1 MNKSVV
7 KLTPIGGQA
16 ENGKSMYCLEIDDQ
30 WFIID
35 AGYSQKKEEYYRKFC
50 KEDKD
55 SFHLVDGVCEF
66 FDYLKENKD
75 KIKAIFIT
83 HGHDDVMGAL
93 PYLLQEVNV
102 PIYTTDLTA
111 DLIDQ
116 LLQRYMR
123 HSHVSYKYKIKR
135 VNMNATIK
143 VAGVTVEFFPITH
156 SIPGS
161 VGLAFLT
168 PNGYVVYS
176 SEFIIDFGAPERFRC
191 NIQKMMEIGKKGV
204 LALLCE
210 SSYSKNDGYTSPK
223 HKLTDKIESI
233 FEDATGRIIISSY
246 AQNAF
251 RTQEIA
257 QLAKKYNRKICFYGR
272 DKYDNTNTIMR
283 IARHTKRPIL
293 DIHPSYIADSKAISD
308 KKNMDKLVV
317 LLSGSP
323 RRIYHDIL
331 DIIDGGDEKLKL
343 QESDTF
349 IVASPVLPGTEKI
362 ANRAINE
369 LYKTDTQIHVL
380 KNKELQSMHAS
391 EEDIKVLIQILNPKY
406 FIPKGEYQHFVAVS
420 DVAKKMSIKD
430 DYIIIVD
437 NGEII
442 TFNDGKLQDYRDSI
456 TIEDVMID
464 GLGIGD
470 VGVKVIDDR
479 NQLQNDGV
487 VIIGMTID
495 GKTKEIVANTD
506 VQTRGFIYLKDS
518 ENIVRAIIEMA
529 EKELEAYKKD
539 DNGDIRDV
547 RQTIKDKANRYI
559 IKETGKRPVI
569 LPVIIEL

>member
-1 MNKSVV
+1 M
-7 KLTPIGGQA
+7 PIGGQA
-16 ENGKSMYCLEIDDQ
+16 ENGKSMYCLEIDDN

-35 AGYSQKKEEYYRKFC
+35 AGYRFPEV
-50 KEDKD
+50 DK
-55 SFHLVDGVCEF
+55 LGVDVIIPN

-406 FIPKGEYQHFVAVS
+406 FIPIKGEYQHFVAVS

>member
-35 AGYSQKKEEYYRKFC
+35 AGYRFPEV
-50 KEDKD
+50 DK
-55 SFHLVDGVCEF
+55 LGVDVIIPN

-176 SEFIIDFGAPERFRC
+176 SEFIIDFGAHERFRC

-406 FIPKGEYQHFVAVS
+406 FIPIKGEYQHFVAVS

>member
-35 AGYSQKKEEYYRKFC
+35 AGYRFPEV
-50 KEDKD
+50 DK
-55 SFHLVDGVCEF
+55 LGVDVIIPN

-343 QESDTF
+343 QERDTF

-406 FIPKGEYQHFVAVS
+406 FIPIKGEYQHFVAVS

>member
-35 AGYSQKKEEYYRKFC
+35 AGYRFPEV
-50 KEDKD
+50 DK
-55 SFHLVDGVCEF
+55 LGVDVIIPN

-75 KIKAIFIT
+75 KIQAIFIT

-293 DIHPSYIADSKAISD
+293 DIHPSYIADSKAIND

-406 FIPKGEYQHFVAVS
+406 FIPIKGEYQHFVAVS

-430 DYIIIVD
+430 DNIIIVD

>member
-35 AGYSQKKEEYYRKFC
+35 AGYRFPEV
-50 KEDKD
+50 DK
-55 SFHLVDGVCEF
+55 LGVDVIIPN

-349 IVASPVLPGTEKI
+349 IVASPVLPGREKI

-406 FIPKGEYQHFVAVS
+406 FIPIKGEYQHFVAVS

>member
-35 AGYSQKKEEYYRKFC
+35 AGYRFPEV
-50 KEDKD
+50 DK
-55 SFHLVDGVCEF
+55 LGVDVIIPN

-116 LLQRYMR
+116 LLKRYMR

-317 LLSGSP
+317 LLSGGP

-406 FIPKGEYQHFVAVS
+406 FIPIKGEYQHFVAVS

-569 LPVIIEL
+569 LPIIIEL

>member
-7 KLTPIGGQA
+7 KLTPVGGQA

-35 AGYSQKKEEYYRKFC
+35 AGYRFPEV
-50 KEDKD
+50 DK
-55 SFHLVDGVCEF
+55 LGVDVIIPN

-283 IARHTKRPIL
+283 IARHTKKPIL

-391 EEDIKVLIQILNPKY
+391 EEDIKVLIQILNPRY
-406 FIPKGEYQHFVAVS
+406 FIPIKGEYQHFVAVS

-430 DYIIIVD
+430 DNIIIVD

-442 TFNDGKLQDYRDSI
+442 TFNDGILQDYRDSI

-506 VQTRGFIYLKDS
+506 VQTRGFIYLKES
-518 ENIVRAIIEMA
+518 ENIVRAIIEMD

>member
-35 AGYSQKKEEYYRKFC
+35 AGYRFPEV
-50 KEDKD
+50 DK
-55 SFHLVDGVCEF
+55 LGVDVIIPN
-66 FDYLKENKD
+66 FDNLKENKD

-406 FIPKGEYQHFVAVS
+406 FIPIKGEYQHFVAVS

>member
-16 ENGKSMYCLEIDDQ
+16 EMGKSMYCLEINDH

-35 AGYSQKKEEYYRKFC
+35 AGYRFPEV
-50 KEDKD
+50 DK
-55 SFHLVDGVCEF
+55 LGVDVIIPDF
-66 FDYLKENKD
+66 NYLKDNKD
-75 KIKAIFIT
+75 KIEAIFIT

-93 PYLLQEVNV
+93 PYLLQDVNV

-123 HSHVSYKYKIKR
+123 HSNVSYKYKINR
-135 VNMNATIK
+135 VNMNATLNIK
-143 VAGVTVEFFPITH
+143 GVEIEFFPITH

-168 PNGYVVYS
+168 PDGYVVYS
-176 SEFIIDFGAPERFRC
+176 SEFIIDFGAPEKFRC

-210 SSYSKNDGYTSPK
+210 SSYSKNDGYTSPS

-233 FEDATGRIIISSY
+233 FEDATGRIIITSY

-283 IARHTKRPIL
+283 IARHTKKPVL
-293 DIHPSYIADSKAISD
+293 DISQAYIADSDDIQNKR
-308 KKNMDKLVV
+308 NMDKLVV

-323 RRIYHDIL
+323 RSIYHDIL

-343 QESDTF
+343 QDDDTF

-369 LYKTDTQIHVL
+369 LYKTDTHIHVL
-380 KNKELQSMHAS
+380 KSKELQSMHAS
-391 EEDIKVLIQILNPKY
+391 QEDIKVLIQILNPKY
-406 FIPKGEYQHFVAVS
+406 FVPVKGEYQHFVAVS
-420 DVAKKMSIKD
+420 DIAKKMSVKD
-430 DYIIIVD
+430 DHIVIVD
-437 NGEII
+437 NGEIV
-442 TFNDGKLQDYRDSI
+442 TFNNGKLQNYRDSI
-456 TIEDVMID
+456 TVEDVMID

-470 VGVKVIDDR
+470 VGIKVIDDR

-518 ENIVRAIIEMA
+518 ENIVKDIIDLA
-529 EKELEAYKKD
+529 EKELLVYK
-539 DNGDIRDV
+539 GDSNMDLREV
-547 RQTIKDKANRYI
+547 RQTIKDKTNRYI
-559 IKETGKRPVI
+559 VKETGKKPVI

>member
-35 AGYSQKKEEYYRKFC
+35 AGYRFPEV
-50 KEDKD
+50 DK
-55 SFHLVDGVCEF
+55 LGVDVIIPN

-272 DKYDNTNTIMR
+272 DKYDNTNTIMW

-406 FIPKGEYQHFVAVS
+406 FIPIKGEYQHFVAVS

-430 DYIIIVD
+430 DNIIIVD

>member
-35 AGYSQKKEEYYRKFC
+35 AGYRFPEV
-50 KEDKD
+50 DK
-55 SFHLVDGVCEF
+55 LGVDVIIPN

-283 IARHTKRPIL
+283 IARHTKKPIL

-406 FIPKGEYQHFVAVS
+406 FIPIKGEYQHFVAVS

-430 DYIIIVD
+430 DNIIIVD

>member
-35 AGYSQKKEEYYRKFC
+35 AGYRFPEV
-50 KEDKD
+50 DK
-55 SFHLVDGVCEF
+55 LGVDVIIPN

-102 PIYTTDLTA
+102 PIYTTDLTV

-343 QESDTF
+343 QENDTF

-406 FIPKGEYQHFVAVS
+406 FIPIKGEYQHFVAVS

-430 DYIIIVD
+430 DNIIIVD

>member
-35 AGYSQKKEEYYRKFC
+35 AGYRFPEV
-50 KEDKD
+50 DK
-55 SFHLVDGVCEF
+55 LGVDVIIPN

-406 FIPKGEYQHFVAVS
+406 FIPIKGEYQHFVAVS

-518 ENIVRAIIEMA
+518 ENIVKAIIEMA
-529 EKELEAYKKD
+529 EKELETYKKD

>member
-35 AGYSQKKEEYYRKFC
+35 AGYRFPEV
-50 KEDKD
+50 DK
-55 SFHLVDGVCEF
+55 LGVDVIIPN

-116 LLQRYMR
+116 LLKRYMR

-257 QLAKKYNRKICFYGR
+257 QLSKKYNRKICFYGR

-406 FIPKGEYQHFVAVS
+406 FIPIKGEYQHFVAVS
-420 DVAKKMSIKD
+420 DVAQKMSIKD
-430 DYIIIVD
+430 DNIIIVD

>member
-35 AGYSQKKEEYYRKFC
+35 AGYRFPEV
-50 KEDKD
+50 DK
-55 SFHLVDGVCEF
+55 LGVDVIIPN

-116 LLQRYMR
+116 LLKRYMR

-406 FIPKGEYQHFVAVS
+406 FIPIKGEYQHFVAVS

-430 DYIIIVD
+430 DNIIIVD

-442 TFNDGKLQDYRDSI
+442 TFNDDKLQDYRDSI

>member
-35 AGYSQKKEEYYRKFC
+35 AGYRFPEV
-50 KEDKD
+50 DK
-55 SFHLVDGVCEF
+55 LGVDVIIPN

-343 QESDTF
+343 QENDTF

-406 FIPKGEYQHFVAVS
+406 FIPIKGEYQHFVAVS

-430 DYIIIVD
+430 DNIIIVD

>member
-35 AGYSQKKEEYYRKFC
+35 AGYRFPEV
-50 KEDKD
+50 DK
-55 SFHLVDGVCEF
+55 LGVDVIIPN

-293 DIHPSYIADSKAISD
+293 DIHPSYIADSKGISD

-406 FIPKGEYQHFVAVS
+406 FIPIKGEYQHFVAVS

>member
-16 ENGKSMYCLEIDDQ
+16 EMGKSMYCLDINDH

-35 AGYSQKKEEYYRKFC
+35 AGYRFPEV
-50 KEDKD
+50 DK
-55 SFHLVDGVCEF
+55 LGVDVIIPDF
-66 FDYLKENKD
+66 NYLKDNKD
-75 KIKAIFIT
+75 KIEAIFIT

-123 HSHVSYKYKIKR
+123 HSNVSYKYKINR
-135 VNMNATIK
+135 VNMNASLNIK
-143 VAGVTVEFFPITH
+143 GIEIELFPITH

-176 SEFIIDFGAPERFRC
+176 SEFIIDFGAPEKFRC

-210 SSYSKNDGYTSPK
+210 SSYSKNDGYTSPS

-233 FEDATGRIIISSY
+233 FEDATGRIIITSY

-272 DKYDNTNTIMR
+272 DKYDNTNSIMR
-283 IARHTKRPIL
+283 IARHTKKPIL
-293 DIHPSYIADSKAISD
+293 DISQAYIADSKDIQN
-308 KKNMDKLVV
+308 KRNMDKLVV

-323 RRIYHDIL
+323 RSIYHDIL

-343 QESDTF
+343 QDDDTF

-369 LYKTDTQIHVL
+369 LYKTDTHIHVL
-380 KNKELQSMHAS
+380 KSKELQSMHAS
-391 EEDIKVLIQILNPKY
+391 QEDIKVLIQILNPKY
-406 FIPKGEYQHFVAVS
+406 FVPIKGEYQHFVAVS
-420 DVAKKMSIKD
+420 DIAKKMSVKD
-430 DYIIIVD
+430 DHIVIVD
-437 NGEII
+437 NGEIV
-442 TFNDGKLQDYRDSI
+442 TFNNGKLQNYRDSI
-456 TIEDVMID
+456 AIEDVMID

-470 VGVKVIDDR
+470 VGIKVIDDR

-495 GKTKEIVANTD
+495 GMTKEIVANTD

-518 ENIVRAIIEMA
+518 ENIVKDIIDLA
-529 EKELEAYKKD
+529 EKELLVYKND
-539 DNGDIRDV
+539 SNMDLREV
-547 RQTIKDKANRYI
+547 RQTIKEKTNRYI
-559 IKETGKRPVI
+559 VKETGKKPVI

>member
-35 AGYSQKKEEYYRKFC
+35 AGYRFPEV
-50 KEDKD
+50 DK
-55 SFHLVDGVCEF
+55 LGVDVIIPN

-406 FIPKGEYQHFVAVS
+406 FIPIKGEYQHFVAVS

-456 TIEDVMID
+456 TIEDVMIN

>member
-35 AGYSQKKEEYYRKFC
+35 AGYRFPEV
-50 KEDKD
+50 DK
-55 SFHLVDGVCEF
+55 LGVDVIIPN

-168 PNGYVVYS
+168 LNGYVVYS

-406 FIPKGEYQHFVAVS
+406 FIPIKGEYQHFVAVS

-470 VGVKVIDDR
+470 VGVKVTDDR

>member
-35 AGYSQKKEEYYRKFC
+35 AGYRFPEV
-50 KEDKD
+50 DK
-55 SFHLVDGVCEF
+55 LGVDVIIPN

-406 FIPKGEYQHFVAVS
+406 FIPIKGEYQHFVAVS

-506 VQTRGFIYLKDS
+506 VQTRGFIYLKYS

-569 LPVIIEL
+569 LTVIIEL

>member
-35 AGYSQKKEEYYRKFC
+35 AGYRFPEV
-50 KEDKD
+50 DK
-55 SFHLVDGVCEF
+55 LGVDVIIPN

-116 LLQRYMR
+116 FLQRYMR

-406 FIPKGEYQHFVAVS
+406 FIPIKGEYQHFVAVS

-506 VQTRGFIYLKDS
+506 IQTRGFIYLKDS

>member
-7 KLTPIGGQA
+7 KLTPVGGQA

-35 AGYSQKKEEYYRKFC
+35 AGYRFPEV
-50 KEDKD
+50 DK
-55 SFHLVDGVCEF
+55 LGVDVIIPN

-343 QESDTF
+343 QENDTF

-406 FIPKGEYQHFVAVS
+406 FIPIKGEYQHFVAVS

-430 DYIIIVD
+430 DNIIIVD

>member
-35 AGYSQKKEEYYRKFC
+35 AGYRFPEV
-50 KEDKD
+50 DK
-55 SFHLVDGVCEF
+55 LGVDVIIPN

-233 FEDATGRIIISSY
+233 FEDAAGRIIISSY

-406 FIPKGEYQHFVAVS
+406 FIPIKGEYQHFVAVS

>member
-7 KLTPIGGQA
+7 KLTPVGGQA

-35 AGYSQKKEEYYRKFC
+35 AGYRFPEV
-50 KEDKD
+50 DK
-55 SFHLVDGVCEF
+55 LGVDVIIPN

-343 QESDTF
+343 QERDTF

-406 FIPKGEYQHFVAVS
+406 FIPIKGEYQHFVAVS

-430 DYIIIVD
+430 DNIIIVD

>member
-35 AGYSQKKEEYYRKFC
+35 AGYRFPEV
-50 KEDKD
+50 DK
-55 SFHLVDGVCEF
+55 LGVDVIIPN

-116 LLQRYMR
+116 LLKRYMR

-283 IARHTKRPIL
+283 IARHTKKPIL

-406 FIPKGEYQHFVAVS
+406 FIPIKGEYQHFVAVS

-430 DYIIIVD
+430 DNIIIVD

>member
-35 AGYSQKKEEYYRKFC
+35 AGYRFPEV
-50 KEDKD
+50 DK
-55 SFHLVDGVCEF
+55 LGVDVIIPN

-331 DIIDGGDEKLKL
+331 EIIDGGDEKLKL

-406 FIPKGEYQHFVAVS
+406 FIPIKGEYQHFVAVS

>member
-35 AGYSQKKEEYYRKFC
+35 AGYRFPEV
-50 KEDKD
+50 DK
-55 SFHLVDGVCEF
+55 LGVDVIIPN

-343 QESDTF
+343 QENDTF
-349 IVASPVLPGTEKI
+349 IVTSWYRK
-362 ANRAINE
+362 NR
-369 LYKTDTQIHVL
+369 KSC
-380 KNKELQSMHAS
+380 NK
-391 EEDIKVLIQILNPKY
+391 
-406 FIPKGEYQHFVAVS
+406 
-420 DVAKKMSIKD
+420 
-430 DYIIIVD
+430 
-437 NGEII
+437 
-442 TFNDGKLQDYRDSI
+442 
-456 TIEDVMID
+456 
-464 GLGIGD
+464 
-470 VGVKVIDDR
+470 
-479 NQLQNDGV
+479 
-487 VIIGMTID
+487 
-495 GKTKEIVANTD
+495 
-506 VQTRGFIYLKDS
+506 
-518 ENIVRAIIEMA
+518 
-529 EKELEAYKKD
+529 
-539 DNGDIRDV
+539 
-547 RQTIKDKANRYI
+547 
-559 IKETGKRPVI
+559 
-569 LPVIIEL
+569 

>member
-1 MNKSVV
+1 M
-7 KLTPIGGQA
+7 
-16 ENGKSMYCLEIDDQ
+16 LEIDDQ

-35 AGYSQKKEEYYRKFC
+35 AGYRFPEV
-50 KEDKD
+50 DK
-55 SFHLVDGVCEF
+55 LGVDVIIPN

-406 FIPKGEYQHFVAVS
+406 FIPIKGEYQHFVAVS
-420 DVAKKMSIKD
+420 DVAKKNE
-430 DYIIIVD
+430 Y
-437 NGEII
+437 
-442 TFNDGKLQDYRDSI
+442 
-456 TIEDVMID
+456 
-464 GLGIGD
+464 
-470 VGVKVIDDR
+470 
-479 NQLQNDGV
+479 
-487 VIIGMTID
+487 
-495 GKTKEIVANTD
+495 
-506 VQTRGFIYLKDS
+506 
-518 ENIVRAIIEMA
+518 
-529 EKELEAYKKD
+529 
-539 DNGDIRDV
+539 
-547 RQTIKDKANRYI
+547 
-559 IKETGKRPVI
+559 
-569 LPVIIEL
+569 

>member
-35 AGYSQKKEEYYRKFC
+35 AGYRFPEV
-50 KEDKD
+50 DK
-55 SFHLVDGVCEF
+55 LGVDVIIPN

-191 NIQKMMEIGKKGV
+191 NIQKMIEIGKKGV

-406 FIPKGEYQHFVAVS
+406 FIPIKGEYQHFVAVS

-518 ENIVRAIIEMA
+518 ENIVKAIIEMA

>member
-35 AGYSQKKEEYYRKFC
+35 AGYRFPEV
-50 KEDKD
+50 DK
-55 SFHLVDGVCEF
+55 LGVDVIIPN

-116 LLQRYMR
+116 LLKRYMR

-362 ANRAINE
+362 ANRARNE

-406 FIPKGEYQHFVAVS
+406 FIPIKGEYQHFVAVS

-430 DYIIIVD
+430 DNIIIVD

>member
-35 AGYSQKKEEYYRKFC
+35 AGYRFPEV
-50 KEDKD
+50 DK
-55 SFHLVDGVCEF
+55 LGVDVIIPN

-406 FIPKGEYQHFVAVS
+406 FIPIKGEYQHFVAVS

-506 VQTRGFIYLKDS
+506 IQTRGFIYLKDS

-529 EKELEAYKKD
+529 EKKLEAYKKD

>member
-7 KLTPIGGQA
+7 KLIPIGGQA

-35 AGYSQKKEEYYRKFC
+35 AGYRFPEV
-50 KEDKD
+50 DK
-55 SFHLVDGVCEF
+55 LGVDVIIPN

-116 LLQRYMR
+116 LLKRYMR

-406 FIPKGEYQHFVAVS
+406 FIPIKGEYQHFVAVS

>member
-35 AGYSQKKEEYYRKFC
+35 AGYRFPEV
-50 KEDKD
+50 DK
-55 SFHLVDGVCEF
+55 LGVDVIIPN

-116 LLQRYMR
+116 LLKRYMR

-293 DIHPSYIADSKAISD
+293 DIHPSYIADSKAIND

-406 FIPKGEYQHFVAVS
+406 FIPIKGEYQHFVAVS

-569 LPVIIEL
+569 LPIIIEL